1 MKIADVIEGGL
12 AGVTTLSLIQEA
24 LGKLDHQAPKTMLH
38 QSDALKK
45 LQKGK
50 NKGHKSKELYVNLAG
65 ELMGHAALFG
75 LSGLG
80 KKKNAVLRGGLLGA
94 AAGLAVAFL
103 DEDKEP
109 ARQAAHAD
117 GRMVAAEE
125 EAIRQKIITVVL
137 YTLGGVLAGVAVKAM
152 RGKRLKQNKM
162 SKGIKKLERQLKQ
175 KK

>member
-24 LGKLDHQAPKTMLH
+24 LGKLDNKEPRTLLH
-38 QSDALKK
+38 QSDALRK

-50 NKGHKSKELYVNLAG
+50 VKGHKSKELYVNLAG

-117 GRMVAAEE
+117 GRMVDAEA

-137 YTLGGVLAGVAVKAM
+137 YTLGGVLAGVAVKAINT
-152 RGKRLKQNKM
+152 KK
-162 SKGIKKLERQLKQ
+162 IKKSKLAKGLKKMKQ
-175 KK
+175 KMKDAQ